1 MRRWVAVLSLLGVT
15 VVWGATFPVVKTAL
29 ASASVGVFLSLRF
42 FLAFLVLLVA
52 SYRRARPRWDKPAL
66 LCGLLLFAGYALQ
79 TAGLTQTLP
88 SAFITSLS
96 VILVPLLQWLVAG
109 KLPSL
114 RVWLAAALALFGL
127 GLLLRPEAAPVS
139 LGDGLTFL
147 CALAFAGHVLA
158 LEAAVRRQHPSAVN
172 TVQIGVV
179 ALLSPAV
186 ALATPFSLKWT
197 AELVVA
203 LAITGVLA
211 SALAF
216 AAMARVLLVLKAGET
231 GVILAF
237 EPVAAAVVSVLL
249 GYEPVTTSM
258 LFGGLLVVSG
268 VALVAGSER

>member
-1 MRRWVAVLSLLGVT
+1 MVRVEVARPWREAEPDAVQTSIGLVRAENETELGFKVGGILERIGPEPGRHWGEGDRFDKDQVLAQLVQVDFVAERDSAAARRDLAESRLARAEQLRRDGAISPQEYDTLKAARDEAVA
-15 VVWGATFPVVKTAL
+15 
-29 ASASVGVFLSLRF
+29 
-42 FLAFLVLLVA
+42 AFE
-52 SYRRARPRWDKPAL
+52 RARQAWMDS
-66 LCGLLLFAGYALQ
+66 
-79 TAGLTQTLP
+79 TL
-88 SAFITSLS
+88 
-96 VILVPLLQWLVAG
+96 
-109 KLPSL
+109 
-114 RVWLAAALALFGL
+114 R
-127 GLLLRPEAAPVS
+127 AP
-139 LGDGLTFL
+139 
-147 CALAFAGHVLA
+147 FAGHVLA